1 MSESIIFFTTI
12 IRQSIINIPKDWRSL
27 SSYCLIILY
36 NNSSLRVCRMNYNK
50 SIIRYFPYQDL
61 FYCDWNCWNLKHI
74 LSYGMCYFPFP
85 FFMLVCIMVWCDRKS
100 CVILLP
106 NIPFV
111 NCSKCT
117 SYSKYEEQ
125 CSSYASLI
133 FSILFSIFG
142 TGLLRYGLN
151 RTFGFLWL
159 NIIHIVITFYSSI
172 KKALD
177 ITSALLT

>member
-1 MSESIIFFTTI
+1 M
-12 IRQSIINIPKDWRSL
+12 
-27 SSYCLIILY
+27 
-36 NNSSLRVCRMNYNK
+36 
-50 SIIRYFPYQDL
+50 YF
-61 FYCDWNCWNLKHI
+61 DWNCWKLKNM
-74 LSYGMCYFPFP
+74 LNYGMCYFLFP
-85 FFMLVCIMVWCDRKS
+85 FVLLCRIMVWCDRKS

-142 TGLLRYGLN
+142 TGLLRYGVK
-151 RTFGFLWL
+151 RTFGYLWL
-159 NIIHIVITFYSSI
+159 DMIHIVIIFSSNI
-172 KKALD
+172 RRVRD
-177 ITSALLT
+177 ITPALLTWIILGLQYIEKDCKTEIGGQL